1 MHCEIARRASKFTQ
15 PVHSVMPPKRLTT
28 TSGIQTKRDGE
39 RIIPASI
46 RTDGSVRPERRV
58 KAGYTPQE
66 DVSVYKN
73 EKAEDFRRHQY
84 GHKDYV
90 PPGLTVASI
99 SKSRWKG
106 EVGGQEVE
114 EGIGQEDPEKKARA
128 LRKKIK
134 AAKELKVRMERGD
147 KLEDSQVAKVGML
160 ESFEK
165 ELAAMNLELTTE
177 A

>member
-1 MHCEIARRASKFTQ
+1 
-15 PVHSVMPPKRLTT
+15 MPPKRLTT

-66 DVSVYKN
+66 DVGVYKN

-90 PPGLTVASI
+90 PPGLTAAGT
-99 SKSRWKG
+99 SKSRRKG
-106 EVGGQEVE
+106 EVDGQQVE

-134 AAKELKVRMERGD
+134 AARELKVRMERGD

-165 ELAAMNLELTTE
+165 ELAAMNLELTME

>member
-1 MHCEIARRASKFTQ
+1 
-15 PVHSVMPPKRLTT
+15 MPPKRLTT
-28 TSGIQTKRDGE
+28 ASGIQTKRDGE

-46 RTDGSVRPERRV
+46 RPDGSVRPERRV

-90 PPGLTVASI
+90 PPGLTVATT
-99 SKSRWKG
+99 SKSRRKG
-106 EVGGQEVE
+106 EVGGQQVE

-134 AAKELKVRMERGD
+134 AARELKVRMERGD
-147 KLEDSQVAKVGML
+147 KLEDSQVAKVRML
-160 ESFEK
+160 ETFEN
-165 ELAAMNLELTTE
+165 ELAAMNLELTE
-177 A
+177 EL